1 MNTGLIKENTM
12 QIYLVGGA
20 VRDQLLG
27 LPVSDRDW
35 VVVGATH
42 DDLIKLG
49 FQQVGKDFPV
59 FLHPKT
65 REEYALAR
73 TERKTGLGYTGF
85 SYYAESD
92 VTIEED
98 LLRRD
103 LIINAIAQTEDGQLI
118 DPFHGEQD
126 IKNRLL
132 RHVSPA
138 FAEDPLRILRV
149 ARFAAQLT
157 KKKFT
162 IANETQ
168 LLMKKM
174 VFNHELNTISAERVW
189 KETEKAL
196 RSTSPEIYFCVLYDC
211 GALAILFPE
220 INQLFGILSV
230 TESETAIDAGIHTLL
245 TLKIVASLT
254 DNVETRF
261 AALCHDFDKAL
272 TPVEQCP
279 DNTSK
284 GIFLIEAMCNRLHIS
299 NRMKELA
306 KLVARFHK
314 QIHQINQLTP
324 EIVINLFNQLDSWRK
339 PERINQLVIAC
350 EADARGWIG
359 REEITYL
366 QAKFV
371 IEAFKTIQQVSSKN
385 IIQQG
390 IKGIA
395 IRDELTRQRIQTLT
409 DWWEKQTILP
419 I

>member
-1 MNTGLIKENTM
+1 M

-27 LPVSDRDW
+27 LPISDRDW
-35 VVVGATH
+35 VVVGATP

-49 FQQVGKDFPV
+49 FQQVGKGFPV

-65 REEYALAR
+65 GEEYALAR
-73 TERKTGLGYTGF
+73 TERKTGVGYTGF
-85 SYYAESD
+85 SYYAEPD

-103 LIINAIAQTEDGQLI
+103 LIVNAIAQTEDGQLI

-132 RHVSPA
+132 RHVSAA
-138 FAEDPLRILRV
+138 FSEDPLRILRV
-149 ARFAAQLT
+149 ARFAARLSKQ
-157 KKKFT
+157 KFT
-162 IANETQ
+162 IANETE
-168 LLMKKM
+168 LLMEKM
-174 VFNHELNTISAERVW
+174 VYNHELNTISVERVW
-189 KETEKAL
+189 GETEKAL
-196 RSTSPEIYFCVLYDC
+196 QSSSPEIYFHVLYNC

-220 INQLFGILSV
+220 INQLFGIPLAL
-230 TESETAIDAGIHTLL
+230 ESEPVIDTGIHTLL
-245 TLKIVASLT
+245 TLKIAASLT

-261 AALCHDFDKAL
+261 AALCHDFCKTL
-272 TPVEQCP
+272 TPFEQSP
-279 DNTSK
+279 DKSSK
-284 GIFLIEAMCNRLHIS
+284 GILLIEAMCNRLRIP

-306 KLVARFHK
+306 KLVARFHQ

-324 EIVINLFNQLDSWRK
+324 ESMINLFNELDSWRK

-350 EADARGWIG
+350 EANARARIG
-359 REEITYL
+359 REQITYL

-371 IEAFKTIQQVSSKN
+371 IAAFKTVQQVSSKN
-385 IIQQG
+385 LIDQG

-395 IRDELTRQRIQTLT
+395 IRNELTRKRIQTLT
-409 DWWEKQTILP
+409 DWWQQQTILP

>member
-1 MNTGLIKENTM
+1 M

-35 VVVGATH
+35 VVVGATP

-49 FQQVGKDFPV
+49 FQQIGKDFPV

-73 TERKTGLGYTGF
+73 TERKTGVGYTGF
-85 SYYAESD
+85 SCYAAPD

-103 LIINAIAQTEDGQLI
+103 LTINAIAQTEDGQLI
-118 DPFHGEQD
+118 DPYHGERD

-132 RHVSPA
+132 RHVSAA

-149 ARFAAQLT
+149 ARFAARLANH
-157 KKKFT
+157 KFT

-168 LLMKKM
+168 SLMKKI
-174 VFNHELNTISAERVW
+174 VFNHEVSAISAERVW
-189 KETEKAL
+189 GETEKAL
-196 RSTSPEIYFCVLYDC
+196 QSLSPEIYFRVLYDC

-220 INQLFGILSV
+220 ISQLFGTPAAAKSH
-230 TESETAIDAGIHTLL
+230 SEIGTGIHTLL
-245 TLKIVASLT
+245 TLKVAASLT

-261 AALCHDFDKAL
+261 AALCHNFGKAL
-272 TPVEQCP
+272 TPSEQCP
-279 DNTSK
+279 ANDDYVSK
-284 GIFLIEAMCNRLHIS
+284 GISQIEAMCNRLRIP

-306 KLVARFHK
+306 KLVARFHQ
-314 QIHQINQLTP
+314 QIHQIHQLTP
-324 EIVINLFNQLDSWRK
+324 ETVINLFNQLDGWRK

-350 EADARGWIG
+350 KADARGRTG
-359 REEITYL
+359 REHITYP

-371 IEAFKTIQQVSSKN
+371 IEAFKTVQQVSSKDL
-385 IIQQG
+385 IEQG
-390 IKGIA
+390 ITGIA
-395 IRDELTRQRIQTLT
+395 IRDELNRKRIQTLT
-409 DWWEKQTILP
+409 DWWQQQTILP

>member
-1 MNTGLIKENTM
+1 M

>member
-1 MNTGLIKENTM
+1 M

-35 VVVGATH
+35 VVVGATP

-73 TERKTGLGYTGF
+73 TERKTGVGYTGF
-85 SYYAESD
+85 SCYAAPD

-103 LIINAIAQTEDGQLI
+103 LTINAIAQTEDGQLI
-118 DPFHGEQD
+118 DPFQGEQD

-132 RHVSPA
+132 RHVSAA

-149 ARFAAQLT
+149 ARFAARLAKQ
-157 KKKFT
+157 KFT

-168 LLMKKM
+168 SLMKKM
-174 VFNHELNTISAERVW
+174 VSNHEISTISAERVW
-189 KETEKAL
+189 SETEKAL
-196 RSTSPEIYFCVLYDC
+196 QSSAPETYFHVLRDC
-211 GALAILFPE
+211 GALATLFPE
-220 INQLFGILSV
+220 INQLFGISSAA
-230 TESETAIDAGIHTLL
+230 ESHAEMDTGIHTLL
-245 TLKIVASLT
+245 TLKMAASLT
-254 DNVETRF
+254 DNIEIRF
-261 AALCHDFDKAL
+261 AVLCHDFGKAL
-272 TPVEQCP
+272 TPPEQWP
-279 DNTSK
+279 DHGDHAIK
-284 GIFLIEAMCNRLHIS
+284 AIPLIEAMCNRLRIP

-306 KLVARFHK
+306 KLVARFHQ
-314 QIHQINQLTP
+314 QIHQINQLPP
-324 EIVINLFNQLDSWRK
+324 ESMINLFNQLDSWRK
-339 PERINQLVIAC
+339 PDRVNQLIIAC
-350 EADARGWIG
+350 EADARGWMG
-359 REEITYL
+359 QEHITYP

-371 IEAFKTIQQVSSKN
+371 IEAFKTVQQVSSKN
-385 IIQQG
+385 LIEQG

-395 IRDELTRQRIQTLT
+395 IRDALTQQRIQALT
-409 DWWEKQTILP
+409 DWRLQQTILP

>member
-1 MNTGLIKENTM
+1 M

-27 LPVSDRDW
+27 LPISDRDW
-35 VVVGATH
+35 LVVGATP

-49 FQQVGKDFPV
+49 FHQVGKDFPV

-65 REEYALAR
+65 GEEYALAR
-73 TERKTGLGYTGF
+73 TERKTGVGYTGF
-85 SYYAESD
+85 SYYAEPD

-132 RHVSPA
+132 RHVSA
-138 FAEDPLRILRV
+138 SFSEDPLRILRV
-149 ARFAAQLT
+149 ARFAARLT
-157 KKKFT
+157 KQKFT
-162 IANETQ
+162 IANETVI
-168 LLMKKM
+168 LMRKM
-174 VFNHELNTISAERVW
+174 AYNQELNTISVERVW
-189 KETEKAL
+189 GETEKAL
-196 RSTSPEIYFCVLYDC
+196 QSTSPEIYFYVLYNC

-220 INQLFGILSV
+220 INQLFAIPSSAVGSEPV
-230 TESETAIDAGIHTLL
+230 TDAGIHALL
-245 TLKIVASLT
+245 ILKIAASLT
-254 DNVETRF
+254 DNIETRF
-261 AALCHDFDKAL
+261 AALCCGFCKAI
-272 TPVEQCP
+272 TPFGQSP
-279 DNTSK
+279 YNTSK
-284 GIFLIEAMCNRLHIS
+284 GIMLIEAMCNRLRIP

-306 KLVARFHK
+306 KLVARFHQ

-324 EIVINLFNQLDSWRK
+324 ESVIHIFNELDSWRK

-350 EADARGWIG
+350 EADARARIG
-359 REEITYL
+359 QEKITYL

-371 IEAFKTIQQVSSKN
+371 IKAFKTVQQVSSKN
-385 IIQQG
+385 IIEQG

-395 IRDELTRQRIQTLT
+395 IRNELRRQRIQRLT
-409 DWWEKQTILP
+409 DWWKQQTILP

>member
-1 MNTGLIKENTM
+1 M

-35 VVVGATH
+35 VVVGATP

-73 TERKTGLGYTGF
+73 TERKTGVGYTGF
-85 SYYAESD
+85 SCYAAPD

-103 LIINAIAQTEDGQLI
+103 LTINAIAQTEDGQLI
-118 DPFHGEQD
+118 DPYNGERD
-126 IKNRLL
+126 IKNLLL
-132 RHVSPA
+132 RHVSAA

-149 ARFAAQLT
+149 ARFAARLANQ
-157 KKKFT
+157 KFT

-168 LLMKKM
+168 SLMKKM
-174 VFNHELNTISAERVW
+174 VFNHEFSTISAERVW
-189 KETEKAL
+189 GETEKAL
-196 RSTSPEIYFCVLYDC
+196 QSLSPEIYFRVLYDC

-220 INQLFGILSV
+220 INQLFGIPAAAKSHP
-230 TESETAIDAGIHTLL
+230 EIDTLL
-245 TLKIVASLT
+245 TLKVAASLT

-261 AALCHDFDKAL
+261 AALCHDFGKAL
-272 TPVEQCP
+272 TPSEQYP
-279 DNTSK
+279 AHDDYVSK
-284 GIFLIEAMCNRLHIS
+284 GISLIEAMCNRLRIP

-306 KLVARFHK
+306 KLVARFHQ
-314 QIHQINQLTP
+314 QIHQINQSTP
-324 EIVINLFNQLDSWRK
+324 ETVINLFNQLDSWRK
-339 PERINQLVIAC
+339 PERINKLVIAC
-350 EADARGWIG
+350 EADARSRIG
-359 REEITYL
+359 REHITYP

-371 IEAFKTIQQVSSKN
+371 IEAFKTVQQVSSKDL
-385 IIQQG
+385 IEQG
-390 IKGIA
+390 ITGIA
-395 IRDELTRQRIQTLT
+395 IRDELNRKRIQTLT
-409 DWWEKQTILP
+409 DWWQQQTILP

>member
-1 MNTGLIKENTM
+1 M

-35 VVVGATH
+35 VVVGATP

-73 TERKTGLGYTGF
+73 TERKTGVGYTGF
-85 SYYAESD
+85 SCHAAPD

-103 LIINAIAQTEDGQLI
+103 LTINAIAQTEDGKLI
-118 DPFHGEQD
+118 DPFQGEQD

-132 RHVSPA
+132 RHVSTA

-149 ARFAAQLT
+149 ARFAARLAKQ
-157 KKKFT
+157 KFT

-168 LLMKKM
+168 SLMKKM
-174 VFNHELNTISAERVW
+174 VSNHEISTISAERVW
-189 KETEKAL
+189 SETEKAL
-196 RSTSPEIYFCVLYDC
+196 QSSAPETYFHVLRDC

-220 INQLFGILSV
+220 INQLFGIPSA
-230 TESETAIDAGIHTLL
+230 TESHAEMDTGIHTLL
-245 TLKIVASLT
+245 TLKMAASLT
-254 DNVETRF
+254 DNIETRF
-261 AALCHDFDKAL
+261 AALCHDFGKAL
-272 TPVEQCP
+272 TPPEQWP
-279 DNTSK
+279 AHGDHAIK
-284 GIFLIEAMCNRLHIS
+284 AIPLIEAMCNRLRIPS
-299 NRMKELA
+299 RIKELA
-306 KLVARFHK
+306 KLVARFHQ
-314 QIHQINQLTP
+314 QIHQINQLQP
-324 EIVINLFNQLDSWRK
+324 ESVINLFNQLDSWRK

-350 EADARGWIG
+350 EADARSWLE
-359 REEITYL
+359 REHITYP

-371 IEAFKTIQQVSSKN
+371 IEAFETVQKVSSKN
-385 IIQQG
+385 LIEQG

-395 IRDELTRQRIQTLT
+395 IRDELTRQRIQALT
-409 DWWEKQTILP
+409 DWRRQQTILP

>member
-1 MNTGLIKENTM
+1 M

-35 VVVGATH
+35 VVVGATP

-73 TERKTGLGYTGF
+73 TERKTGVGYTGF
-85 SYYAESD
+85 SCYAAPD

-103 LIINAIAQTEDGQLI
+103 LTINAIAQTKDGQLI

-126 IKNRLL
+126 IKNRIL
-132 RHVSPA
+132 RHVSAA
-138 FAEDPLRILRV
+138 FSEDPLRILRV
-149 ARFAAQLT
+149 ARFAARLAKQ
-157 KKKFT
+157 KFT

-174 VFNHELNTISAERVW
+174 ANNQELSTISAERVW
-189 KETEKAL
+189 SETEKAL
-196 RSTSPEIYFCVLYDC
+196 QSSAPETYFHVLRSC
-211 GALAILFPE
+211 GALSTLFPE
-220 INQLFGILSV
+220 INQLFGIPSAAGSHAEMD
-230 TESETAIDAGIHTLL
+230 TGIHTLL
-245 TLKIVASLT
+245 TLKMAALLT
-254 DNVETRF
+254 DNIEIRF
-261 AALCHDFDKAL
+261 AALCHDFGKAL
-272 TPVEQCP
+272 TPPEQWP
-279 DNTSK
+279 DHGDHAIK
-284 GIFLIEAMCNRLHIS
+284 AIPLIEAMCNRLRIP
-299 NRMKELA
+299 NRIKELA
-306 KLVARFHK
+306 KLVARFHQ
-314 QIHQINQLTP
+314 QIHQINQLQA
-324 EIVINLFNQLDSWRK
+324 ESVINLFNQLDSWRK
-339 PERINQLVIAC
+339 PERINQLVLAC
-350 EADARGWIG
+350 EADARSWMGQ
-359 REEITYL
+359 EHITYP

-371 IEAFKTIQQVSSKN
+371 IEAFKTVQQVSSKN
-385 IIQQG
+385 LIEQG

-395 IRDELTRQRIQTLT
+395 IRDALTQLRIKALT
-409 DWWEKQTILP
+409 DWQLQQTILP

>member
-1 MNTGLIKENTM
+1 M

-35 VVVGATH
+35 VVVGTSPN
-42 DDLIKLG
+42 DLIKLG
-49 FQQVGKDFPV
+49 FQQIGKDFPV

-73 TERKTGLGYTGF
+73 TERKTGVGYTGF
-85 SYYAESD
+85 SCYAAPD

-103 LIINAIAQTEDGQLI
+103 LTINAIAQTEDGQLI
-118 DPFHGEQD
+118 DPYHGERD

-132 RHVSPA
+132 RHVSAA

-149 ARFAAQLT
+149 ARFAARLANQ
-157 KKKFT
+157 KFT

-168 LLMKKM
+168 SLMKKM
-174 VFNHELNTISAERVW
+174 VFNHEVSKISAERVW
-189 KETEKAL
+189 GETEKAL
-196 RSTSPEIYFCVLYDC
+196 QSLSPEIYFRVLYDC

-220 INQLFGILSV
+220 INQLFGTPAAAKSHP
-230 TESETAIDAGIHTLL
+230 EIDTGIHTLL
-245 TLKIVASLT
+245 TLKVAASLT

-261 AALCHDFDKAL
+261 AALCHDFGKAL
-272 TPVEQCP
+272 TPSEQCP
-279 DNTSK
+279 AHDDYVSK
-284 GIFLIEAMCNRLHIS
+284 GISLIEAMCNRLRIP

-306 KLVARFHK
+306 KLVARFHQ
-314 QIHQINQLTP
+314 QIHQIHQLTP
-324 EIVINLFNQLDSWRK
+324 ETVINLFNKLDSWRK

-350 EADARGWIG
+350 EADARGRIG
-359 REEITYL
+359 REHITYP

-371 IEAFKTIQQVSSKN
+371 IEAFKTVQQVSSKDL
-385 IIQQG
+385 IEQG

-395 IRDELTRQRIQTLT
+395 IRDELNQKRIQTLT
-409 DWWEKQTILP
+409 DWWQQQTILP

>member
-1 MNTGLIKENTM
+1 M

-27 LPVSDRDW
+27 LPVSDCDW
-35 VVVGATH
+35 VVVGATQ

-49 FQQVGKDFPV
+49 FQKVGKDFPV

-73 TERKTGLGYTGF
+73 TERKTGVGYTGF
-85 SYYAESD
+85 SYYAEPD

-103 LIINAIAQTEDGQLI
+103 LIINAIAKTEDGQLI
-118 DPFHGEQD
+118 DPFHGKQD

-132 RHVSPA
+132 RHVSAA
-138 FAEDPLRILRV
+138 FVEDPLRVLRV

-157 KKKFT
+157 KQKFT

-174 VFNHELNTISAERVW
+174 VFNHELNTISAERIW

-196 RSTSPEIYFCVLYDC
+196 RSTSPEVYFCVLYDC

-220 INQLFGILSV
+220 INQLFGTLSV
-230 TESETAIDAGIHTLL
+230 TESEPAINAGMHTLL

-272 TPVEQCP
+272 TPTEQYP

-284 GIFLIEAMCNRLHIS
+284 SILLIEAMCDRLHIP

-306 KLVARFHK
+306 KLVARFHQ

-359 REEITYL
+359 REKITYP

-395 IRDELTRQRIQTLT
+395 IRDELTRQRIQILT
-409 DWWEKQTILP
+409 NWWKQQTILP

>member
-1 MNTGLIKENTM
+1 M

-35 VVVGATH
+35 VVVGATP

-73 TERKTGLGYTGF
+73 TERKTGVGYTGF
-85 SYYAESD
+85 SCYAAPD

-103 LIINAIAQTEDGQLI
+103 LTINAIAQTEDGQLI
-118 DPFHGEQD
+118 DPFQGEQD

-132 RHVSPA
+132 RHVSVA
-138 FAEDPLRILRV
+138 FTEDPLRILRV
-149 ARFAAQLT
+149 ARFAAQLA
-157 KKKFT
+157 KQKFT

-168 LLMKKM
+168 SLMKKM
-174 VFNHELNTISAERVW
+174 VYNHELSTISAERVW
-189 KETEKAL
+189 SETEKAL
-196 RSTSPEIYFCVLYDC
+196 QSSAPEIYFHILRDC

-220 INQLFGILSV
+220 INQLFGIPTAAGSH
-230 TESETAIDAGIHTLL
+230 SEMDTGTHTLL
-245 TLKIVASLT
+245 TLKMAASLT
-254 DNVETRF
+254 DNIETRF
-261 AALCHDFDKAL
+261 AALCHDFGKAL
-272 TPVEQCP
+272 APSELWP
-279 DNTSK
+279 AHAEHAIK
-284 GIFLIEAMCNRLHIS
+284 AIPLIEAMCNRLRIP

-306 KLVARFHK
+306 KLVARFHP
-314 QIHQINQLTP
+314 QIHKINQLQP
-324 EIVINLFNQLDSWRK
+324 ESIINLFNQLDSWRK

-350 EADARGWIG
+350 EADARSWLE
-359 REEITYL
+359 REHITYP

-371 IEAFKTIQQVSSKN
+371 IEAFKTVQQVSSKN
-385 IIQQG
+385 LIKQG

-395 IRDELTRQRIQTLT
+395 IRDELTQQRIQALT
-409 DWWEKQTILP
+409 NWRQQQTILP

>member
-1 MNTGLIKENTM
+1 M

-20 VRDQLLG
+20 VRDRLLG

-35 VVVGATH
+35 VVVGATQ

-73 TERKTGLGYTGF
+73 TERKTGIGYTGF
-85 SYYAESD
+85 SYYAEPD

-132 RHVSPA
+132 RHVSAA

-157 KKKFT
+157 KQNFT

-196 RSTSPEIYFCVLYDC
+196 RSTSPEIYFCVLYNC
-211 GALAILFPE
+211 GALDILFPE

-230 TESETAIDAGIHTLL
+230 TESEPAIDIGMHTLL

-261 AALCHDFDKAL
+261 AALCHNFDKAL
-272 TPVEQCP
+272 TQTEQCP

-284 GIFLIEAMCNRLHIS
+284 GILLIEAMCDRLHVP
-299 NRMKELA
+299 NRMKESA
-306 KLVARFHK
+306 KLVARFHQ

-339 PERINQLVIAC
+339 PERINQLLIVC

-359 REEITYL
+359 REQITYP

-409 DWWEKQTILP
+409 NWWQKQAILP

>member
-1 MNTGLIKENTM
+1 M

-27 LPVSDRDW
+27 LPVYDRDW
-35 VVVGATH
+35 VVVGATP

-73 TERKTGLGYTGF
+73 TERKTGVGYTGF
-85 SYYAESD
+85 SCNAAPD

-103 LIINAIAQTEDGQLI
+103 LTINAIAQTEDGQLI

-132 RHVSPA
+132 RHVSAA

-149 ARFAAQLT
+149 ARFAARLAKQ
-157 KKKFT
+157 KFT

-168 LLMKKM
+168 SLMKKM
-174 VFNHELNTISAERVW
+174 VSNHEINTISAERVW
-189 KETEKAL
+189 SETEKAL
-196 RSTSPEIYFCVLYDC
+196 QSSAPETYFHVLRDC

-220 INQLFGILSV
+220 INQLFGIPSA
-230 TESETAIDAGIHTLL
+230 TESHAQMDTGIHTLL
-245 TLKIVASLT
+245 TLKMAASLT
-254 DNVETRF
+254 DNIETRF
-261 AALCHDFDKAL
+261 AALCHDFGKAL
-272 TPVEQCP
+272 TPPEQWP
-279 DNTSK
+279 AHGDHAIK
-284 GIFLIEAMCNRLHIS
+284 AIPLIEAMCNRLRIP
-299 NRMKELA
+299 NKIKELA
-306 KLVARFHK
+306 KLVARFHQ
-314 QIHQINQLTP
+314 QIHQINQLQP
-324 EIVINLFNQLDSWRK
+324 ESVINLFNQLDSWRK

-350 EADARGWIG
+350 EADARSWLE
-359 REEITYL
+359 REHITYP

-371 IEAFKTIQQVSSKN
+371 IEAFETVQQVSSKN
-385 IIQQG
+385 LIEQG

-395 IRDELTRQRIQTLT
+395 IRDELTRQRIQALT
-409 DWWEKQTILP
+409 DWRRQQTILP

>member
-1 MNTGLIKENTM
+1 M

-35 VVVGATH
+35 VVVGATPE
-42 DDLIKLG
+42 DLIKLG

-73 TERKTGLGYTGF
+73 TERKTGVGYTGF
-85 SYYAESD
+85 SCYAAPD

-103 LIINAIAQTEDGQLI
+103 LTINAIAQTEDGQLI

-132 RHVSPA
+132 RHVSAA

-149 ARFAAQLT
+149 ARFAARLAKQ
-157 KKKFT
+157 KFT
-162 IANETQ
+162 IVNETQ
-168 LLMKKM
+168 SLMEKM
-174 VFNHELNTISAERVW
+174 IFNQELSTISAERVW
-189 KETEKAL
+189 SETEKAL
-196 RSTSPEIYFCVLYDC
+196 QSSAPETYFHVLHDC

-220 INQLFGILSV
+220 INQLFGIPSAA
-230 TESETAIDAGIHTLL
+230 ESHAAMDTGIHTLL
-245 TLKIVASLT
+245 TLKMAALLT
-254 DNVETRF
+254 DNIETRF
-261 AALCHDFDKAL
+261 AALCHDFGKAL
-272 TPVEQCP
+272 TPPEQWP
-279 DNTSK
+279 DHRDHAIK
-284 GIFLIEAMCNRLHIS
+284 AIPLIEAMCNRLRIP

-306 KLVARFHK
+306 KLVARFHQ
-314 QIHQINQLTP
+314 QIHQINQLQP
-324 EIVINLFNQLDSWRK
+324 ESVINLFNQLDSWRK
-339 PERINQLVIAC
+339 PERINQLAIAC
-350 EADARGWIG
+350 EADARSWMGQ
-359 REEITYL
+359 EHITYP

-371 IEAFKTIQQVSSKN
+371 IEAFKIVQQVSSKN
-385 IIQQG
+385 LIEQG

-395 IRDELTRQRIQTLT
+395 IRDALTQQRIQALT
-409 DWWEKQTILP
+409 DWRLQQAILP

>member
-1 MNTGLIKENTM
+1 M

-35 VVVGATH
+35 VVVGATP

-73 TERKTGLGYTGF
+73 TERKTGVGYTGF
-85 SYYAESD
+85 SCNAAPD

-103 LIINAIAQTEDGQLI
+103 LTINAIAQTEDGQLI

-132 RHVSPA
+132 RHVSAA

-149 ARFAAQLT
+149 ARFAARLAKQ
-157 KKKFT
+157 KFT

-168 LLMKKM
+168 SLMKKM
-174 VFNHELNTISAERVW
+174 VSNHEINTISAERVW
-189 KETEKAL
+189 SETEKAL
-196 RSTSPEIYFCVLYDC
+196 QSSAPETYFHVLRDC

-220 INQLFGILSV
+220 INQLFGIPSA
-230 TESETAIDAGIHTLL
+230 TESHAQMDTGIHTLL
-245 TLKIVASLT
+245 TLKMAASLT
-254 DNVETRF
+254 DNIETRF
-261 AALCHDFDKAL
+261 AALCHDFGKAL
-272 TPVEQCP
+272 TPPEQWP
-279 DNTSK
+279 AHGDHAIK
-284 GIFLIEAMCNRLHIS
+284 AIPLIEAMCNRLRIP
-299 NRMKELA
+299 NKIKELA
-306 KLVARFHK
+306 KLVARFHQ
-314 QIHQINQLTP
+314 QIHQINQLQP
-324 EIVINLFNQLDSWRK
+324 ESVINLFNQLDSWRK

-350 EADARGWIG
+350 EADARSWLE
-359 REEITYL
+359 REHITYP

-371 IEAFKTIQQVSSKN
+371 IEAFETVQQVSSKN
-385 IIQQG
+385 LIEQG

-395 IRDELTRQRIQTLT
+395 IRDELTRQRIQALT
-409 DWWEKQTILP
+409 DWRRQQTILP